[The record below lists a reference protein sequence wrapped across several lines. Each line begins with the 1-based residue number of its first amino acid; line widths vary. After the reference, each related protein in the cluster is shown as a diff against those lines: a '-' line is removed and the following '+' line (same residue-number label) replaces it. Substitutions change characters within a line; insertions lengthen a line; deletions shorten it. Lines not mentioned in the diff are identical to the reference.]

1 MSVQKRRRR
10 RWGREEDEDEDE
22 EECMGLA
29 WTRHATARAD
39 GATPPTMAR
48 LDSMPRDDVVHATYQ
63 RDTDNSKT
71 FREASSS
78 SRFRDIVKLP
88 MTQLFSA
95 LSSRVGRQRGS
106 IGRLLSGSWECSDG
120 SSGISALTNHYH
132 TSGPKNDQEQSQ
144 VSGSSSFRE
153 RLARGP
159 GLDDFIQGT
168 YSVYAPPPKVR
179 RFPRGSRF
187 APGGWK
193 PPPEALPATD

>member
-1 MSVQKRRRR
+1 MHGV
-10 RWGREEDEDEDE
+10 
-22 EECMGLA
+22 GL

-39 GATPPTMAR
+39 EATPPTMAR
-48 LDSMPRDDVVHATYQ
+48 LDSMPRDDAVHATYQ
-63 RDTDNSKT
+63 RDTDNFKT
-71 FREASSS
+71 FREASS
-78 SRFRDIVKLP
+78 RLRPFLWDIIVKLP
-88 MTQLFSA
+88 MTPLVSA

-106 IGRLLSGSWECSDG
+106 IGRLLSRSWECSDG